1 MPSIKKTFAALALCL
16 IALLAIGF
24 VSDVVHAQEYMER
37 KGLEGLFAGGK
48 DMEGKGPTT
57 VQKWIGF
64 GSCVV
69 MIAVV
74 KWL

>member
-1 MPSIKKTFAALALCL
+1 MRAKRIFSALALCL

-24 VSDVVHAQEYMER
+24 CTETAQAQEYMER
-37 KGLEGLFAGGK
+37 KGMEGLFAGGK
-48 DMEGKGPTT
+48 DMEGKGPTGT
-57 VQKWIGF
+57 QKMIGF
-64 GSCVV
+64 GSCIV

>member
-1 MPSIKKTFAALALCL
+1 MTAKVLAVVALCL
-16 IALLAIGF
+16 LACIGIGF
-24 VSDVVHAQEYMER
+24 FTDVAFAQDDYMER
-37 KGLEGLFAGGK
+37 KGIEGLFAGKK
-48 DMEGKGPTT
+48 DMEGKGPTS

-69 MIAVV
+69 MIIVV